1 MNAFDFV
8 RGKIVGGSTAVN
20 ALYMTRSI
28 KDEHDA
34 WAELVDDDGWN
45 WDSLLPYF
53 RRYENFSPPA
63 SDLKD
68 NLSIEVKDSAHGYD
82 GP

>member
-1 MNAFDFV
+1 M
-8 RGKIVGGSTAVN
+8 N

-45 WDSLLPYF
+45 WDNLLDYF
-53 RRYENFSPPA
+53 RRYETFTAPDKS
-63 SDLKD
+63 LEK
-68 NLSIEVKDSAHGYD
+68 NLSLEIKDSAHGYD